1 MKTTVNFGNLQK
13 TPGQL
18 RKSSEDSGSWL
29 EIVGTLRVGF
39 GNLPMFC
46 GRLPKSLEDFVLI
59 SENFLSTLERKVI
72 YRYSWR
78 VQFGF
83 NWTLSSNQN
92 PVILLSVL

>member
-72 YRYSWR
+72 GAPGEHNLGLIGL
-78 VQFGF
+78 F
-83 NWTLSSNQN
+83 SSNQN

>member
-46 GRLPKSLEDFVLI
+46 GRLPRSLEDFVLI
-59 SENFLSTLERKVI
+59 SENVLSTLERKVI
-72 YRYSWR
+72 GTPGEYNLGLIGL
-78 VQFGF
+78 F
-83 NWTLSSNQN
+83 SSNRN